1 MRLAYLLGLI
11 TLISARRHPSL
22 PPYLFGRPTSGGFTN
37 HGLYLQDA
45 SLGSIQGPNISI
57 HLFNQKIDHFSSSNE
72 TFEQR
77 YWHNLNYSKDKN
89 IIFLL
94 IQGESVATDV
104 WVKNPNITYLKLAQ
118 KFGAHVF
125 QLEHRCFG
133 FSRPYPDLSFPH
145 LSTCTVDQ
153 ALEDIHTFIQAKNA
167 YFKYSNPK
175 WIIFGGS
182 YPGSL
187 AALFRMKYPNDTK
200 GAIASSAPM
209 LWTLDFFQYAQV
221 MNDVLE
227 ETDPNCKRAVE
238 DAFTTMQELSL
249 TNNGRDL
256 LNYYFNLKPPF
267 VANRTTQHDVD
278 NFFANVFTFFQEVI
292 QYSYNGMNNATR
304 AGLGVLKL
312 CEHMTDSHRYP
323 DVVVRVNN
331 TINWINDMDGQ
342 PRQPFANSYS
352 EMIKV
357 LSNVTFDDED
367 PYQLNAAI
375 RGWLWLC
382 CNELGVLQSTNLGRN
397 VFQQIIPLNY
407 YVDMCTETFDPSVNI
422 EYIRDRNRKT
432 LTKFGGADG
441 YKATNVV
448 LPNGSIDPWH
458 VLGTYKSDEENHQIP
473 ILIEGTA
480 HCADMYPAYNGEPK
494 ALESVRK
501 TIEKEIAYFL
511 DVN

>member
-209 LWTLDFFQYAQV
+209 LWTLDFFRGSIDNKKCY
-221 MNDVLE
+221 
-227 ETDPNCKRAVE
+227 NCKNSIR
-238 DAFTTMQELSL
+238 L
-249 TNNGRDL
+249 
-256 LNYYFNLKPPF
+256 YNLKPPF

-292 QYSYNGMNNATR
+292 QYSYNGM
-304 AGLGVLKL
+304 V
-312 CEHMTDSHRYP
+312 C
-323 DVVVRVNN
+323 
-331 TINWINDMDGQ
+331 
-342 PRQPFANSYS
+342 SY
-352 EMIKV
+352 
-357 LSNVTFDDED
+357 N
-367 PYQLNAAI
+367 
-375 RGWLWLC
+375 
-382 CNELGVLQSTNLGRN
+382 
-397 VFQQIIPLNY
+397 
-407 YVDMCTETFDPSVNI
+407 
-422 EYIRDRNRKT
+422 
-432 LTKFGGADG
+432 
-441 YKATNVV
+441 
-448 LPNGSIDPWH
+448 
-458 VLGTYKSDEENHQIP
+458 
-473 ILIEGTA
+473 
-480 HCADMYPAYNGEPK
+480 
-494 ALESVRK
+494 
-501 TIEKEIAYFL
+501 
-511 DVN
+511 